1 MPECIFCDSEVPD
14 DCEECPECSLPPFSG
29 MMFDPKTKEE
39 ADRLES
45 EGDSLGAWEILIQEW
60 RNHTDVDYYDDEMAF
75 EIKGW
80 IEGLFS
86 RNPELVEER
95 IKIKLDEMRVCH
107 YQGDHNGGI
116 DAAEDAIQ
124 LAKDAERPELE
135 IEALDA
141 HMSIQHSRYGGRN
154 YPEIEKLTER
164 REELR
169 RITGE

>member
-1 MPECIFCDSEVPD
+1 M
-14 DCEECPECSLPPFSG
+14 PPFSG
-29 MMFDPKTKEE
+29 MMFDPKRKEE
-39 ADRLES
+39 ADRLEG
-45 EGDSLGAWEILIQEW
+45 EGDLNGAWEILIEEW